1 MISDTNYGGRRVEAE
16 AHSGLLGT
24 IASVSLVVLGAIALF
39 AANALIWVDSTLLDS
54 NGFSSAMNTALDK
67 PEVEQRIA
75 DVLAQ
80 RVVDSGEIQQRVDAE
95 LPQNLAIVARVAAPQ
110 IEDVIAQ
117 ITLRVLESD
126 LTGDV
131 RDAVILRFHSAVIG
145 VLEDRQGL
153 VGTQG
158 DSIVLDL
165 REVVDRIFSRLGI
178 ATPAAAQQSDFG
190 QVVIVRD
197 ASGLKEASFFVRNR
211 TEIAVGSLI
220 VATCLFAAAVLIDRN
235 HRHGLLLCGY
245 GVAATGLITLLLLW
259 AGNRQLESSSEERT
273 VLRAIVDA
281 LETNLQLQSLAL
293 VVLGVC
299 LIAAFDRRILRGLD
313 TGWNRGTAAVGRFGV
328 SRAVLVA
335 VAILVVLLLIL

>member
-117 ITLRVLESD
+117 ITL
-126 LTGDV
+126 
-131 RDAVILRFHSAVIG
+131 
-145 VLEDRQGL
+145 
-153 VGTQG
+153 
-158 DSIVLDL
+158 
-165 REVVDRIFSRLGI
+165 
-178 ATPAAAQQSDFG
+178 
-190 QVVIVRD
+190 
-197 ASGLKEASFFVRNR
+197 
-211 TEIAVGSLI
+211 
-220 VATCLFAAAVLIDRN
+220 
-235 HRHGLLLCGY
+235 
-245 GVAATGLITLLLLW
+245 
-259 AGNRQLESSSEERT
+259 
-273 VLRAIVDA
+273 
-281 LETNLQLQSLAL
+281 
-293 VVLGVC
+293 
-299 LIAAFDRRILRGLD
+299 
-313 TGWNRGTAAVGRFGV
+313 
-328 SRAVLVA
+328 
-335 VAILVVLLLIL
+335 